1 MSYIIDGEETH
12 VGINYSNLKA
22 HNFCNCLLVVYS
34 GNGGN
39 ARRRLGRGF
48 QSWRIDEVFRL

>member
-1 MSYIIDGEETH
+1 MSYIRWEETH
-12 VGINYSNLKA
+12 VGINDFNLKA

-39 ARRRLGRGF
+39 ARRRLGR
-48 QSWRIDEVFRL
+48 RLRDK